1 QRAAVETCKAD
12 NQMQQT
18 KLYFGLNRPA
28 GAQITG
34 SEWQQF
40 VDQDVTPRF
49 RE

>member
-1 QRAAVETCKAD
+1 METCKAD